1 MFVIKALG
9 VVQRKPILGMGCLFA
24 AIATS
29 LSCGGSSPAAQVVP
43 PVNKTVTAVAINPTN
58 VTIPVG
64 GTQQFTAMA
73 TYSDSSTPAMSPPP

>member
-43 PVNKTVTAVAINPTN
+43 PVNKTVDGCSDQPYKRHDSCGWNSAIHGHGN
-58 VTIPVG
+58 V
-64 GTQQFTAMA
+64 QR
-73 TYSDSSTPAMSPPP
+73 